1 MALTA
6 IERRRIDEAV
16 ETLAHYNKSPFITD
30 FLKQQPK
37 PKISPGKYEKAELC
51 DLIKQ
56 VLLGE
61 YRGRRKYVLKLDELI
76 THLDRLQET
85 GRQHIYLF
93 RLPEE
98 GRDEMLAR
106 LRDLNQVKALL
117 GGEEEIYKDGRLIW
131 EARDGPQLALVRH
144 DQSGGTTPPGSL
156 LLKWVET
163 RTFWAPQEQPSSPSE
178 SGDQSEE
185 DESLQD
191 LEEIDESEAE
201 GESQKAQIRPG
212 RDLVLREE
220 RATSFFAINLENG
233 DCELRIQALHGRAR
247 AARQQQLA
255 TYRSLVANLLGF
267 EPVGPTVLAPA
278 IRRALIA
285 PEFLIVSC
293 VAILPD
299 GGRFIGGRGDVPP
312 VDVRKLQAGVAIRFI
327 WPQPSGGI
335 IRVELDGRLD
345 EIFTLRPLLPDQHRL
360 LLEQVRRWHQEG
372 LDLFTSSKDPKPVK
386 GSLQPGEEATE
397 TETSPPSGKKSVI
410 EILRVALVNRV
421 VPEPLAE
428 PGIDRATREYSRTH
442 TVEGQRSTETTP
454 DSEAESADAT
464 PLPATSAAAERP
476 IKQFLGYISDVAQNE
491 HMTFEHEIKLVRNE
505 EKRAS
510 LLYIIAAALALT
522 TFTTGAVLVLFSPA
536 KLIGTI
542 TSLLGVLTGHGTV
555 LIRSYAK
562 SLEKKRILIQEQQ
575 RDSQQ
580 TLMAIQTALSIPD
593 IKVRSRA
600 MTSVASS
607 LLARVTGLV
616 PSSKQTLSSKQADS
630 V

>member
-1 MALTA
+1 MALTV
-6 IERRRIDEAV
+6 IERRRVEEAV
-16 ETLAHYNKSPFITD
+16 KTLAHYNKSPFITD

-37 PKISPGKYEKAELC
+37 PRISPSKYEKAELC

-61 YRGRRKYVLKLDELI
+61 YRGRKKYVLRLDELI

-98 GRDEMLAR
+98 RRDKLLAS
-106 LRDLNQVKALL
+106 LRDLNEVKALL
-117 GGEEEIYKDGRLIW
+117 GGEEDSYKGGRLIW

-144 DQSGGTTPPGSL
+144 DPASNSAQLGSL

-163 RTFWAPQEQPSSPSE
+163 RTFWAPQEQPAGPSE
-178 SGDQSEE
+178 FGEPSEE
-185 DESLQD
+185 DEDLQEAGET
-191 LEEIDESEAE
+191 EEAEAE
-201 GESQKAQIRPG
+201 GESQKEQIRPG

-220 RATSFFAINLENG
+220 RATSFFVINLDNG

-247 AARQQQLA
+247 LARQQQLA
-255 TYRSLVANLLGF
+255 TYRILVANLFGF
-267 EPVGPTVLAPA
+267 DPVGPTVLAPA

-285 PEFLIVSC
+285 PEVPIISC

-299 GGRFIGGRGDVPP
+299 GGRFIGGKGDFPP

-345 EIFTLRPLLPDQHRL
+345 EILTLRPLLPDQHRL
-360 LLEQVRRWHQEG
+360 LLEQVRLWRQEG
-372 LDLFTSSKDPKPVK
+372 LALFTLPKEPKSVK
-386 GSLQPGEEATE
+386 SAFQLGEEATE
-397 TETSPPSGKKSVI
+397 TDTSLLSGKKSII
-410 EILRVALVNRV
+410 EILRVALVSRV
-421 VPEPLAE
+421 PPEPLAE
-428 PGIDRATREYSRTH
+428 PGIDRATREYARTH
-442 TVEGQRSTETTP
+442 TVEGQNSTGTTP
-454 DSEAESADAT
+454 DNEAKSAGAT
-464 PLPATSAAAERP
+464 PLPTTSAAADEWP
-476 IKQFLGYISDVAQNE
+476 IKQFLGYIRDVAQNE
-491 HMTFEHEIKLVRNE
+491 HMTFEREIKLVRNE

-510 LLYIIAAALALT
+510 LLYIIAATLALT
-522 TFTTGAVLVLFSPA
+522 TFTIGAVLVLFFPA

-542 TSLLGVLTGHGTV
+542 TSLLGLLTGHGTV

-562 SLEKKRILIQEQQ
+562 SLEKKRNLIQEQQ

-593 IKVRSRA
+593 QKVRSRA
-600 MTSVASS
+600 MTKVASS
-607 LLARVTGLV
+607 LLGRVTGLA
-616 PSSKQTLSSKQADS
+616 PSFKQAGE
-630 V
+630 